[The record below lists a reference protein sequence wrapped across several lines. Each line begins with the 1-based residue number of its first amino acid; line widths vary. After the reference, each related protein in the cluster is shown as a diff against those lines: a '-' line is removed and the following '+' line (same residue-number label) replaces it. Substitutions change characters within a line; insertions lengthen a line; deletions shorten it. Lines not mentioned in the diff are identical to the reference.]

1 MKSLREKER
10 MTESEIRNRAADFC
24 KASGDTDTARADAY
38 KKAGIKDGEDMAR
51 HRAAAA
57 YHLERRIRE
66 DDGTKTISDTP
77 LQRVE
82 GSDIPV

>member
-1 MKSLREKER
+1 
-10 MTESEIRNRAADFC
+10 MTETEIRNRAADMC

-38 KKAGIKDGEDMAR
+38 KIAGVKDGEDRAR

-66 DDGTKTISDTP
+66 DDGTKPITDTP
-77 LQRVE
+77 LERVQNSPTE
-82 GSDIPV
+82 V

>member
-1 MKSLREKER
+1 
-10 MTESEIRNRAADFC
+10 MTETEIRNRAADMC

-38 KKAGIKDGEDMAR
+38 KKAGIKDGEDRAR

-66 DDGTKTISDTP
+66 DDGTKPVLDSP
-77 LQRVE
+77 LQRIE
-82 GSDIPV
+82 GSEVPV